1 MQAHNNILTFA
12 ENVLF
17 TEGVSWHGN
26 ISRAWMHCKDTDVR
40 VDEYCRRQFPQ
51 KMGGH
56 YCIISPWEN
65 ECACIDLAP
74 CEQVWK
80 FLASCLLW
88 FQPLHCST
96 HVWISLIAD
105 TYTQL
110 GSSGYARTNG
120 NKITKQALSLGKT
133 KGHNR
138 SWLKDQLAMCTSSSI
153 EPFWPY
159 VKHTTL
165 HHIFFLD
172 KTYMRRL
179 SAVESGSIL
188 TFVHKWRGVWCP
200 DRGWALPPTVSL
212 GRGVSLHSPY
222 LSLHLQPD
230 PHSLES
236 NIRHPT
242 QRVIISFGSTTRSV
256 CFKLLYMCWHL
267 CT

>member
-1 MQAHNNILTFA
+1 MYNLPLGEWVCMYQPGTLWTGMA
-12 ENVLF
+12 
-17 TEGVSWHGN
+17 VSCQLSALVPATALQHTRLDQSH
-26 ISRAWMHCKDTDVR
+26 SRYVHPTW
-40 VDEYCRRQFPQ
+40 
-51 KMGGH
+51 
-56 YCIISPWEN
+56 
-65 ECACIDLAP
+65 
-74 CEQVWK
+74 
-80 FLASCLLW
+80 LLW
-88 FQPLHCST
+88 ICK
-96 HVWISLIAD
+96 
-105 TYTQL
+105 
-110 GSSGYARTNG
+110 
-120 NKITKQALSLGKT
+120 NKWKENHETGTSSLGKT

-159 VKHTTL
+159 VKHITL